1 MEGGISMETQ
11 YFGIGEAI
19 EQLKQGKK
27 VRRKFWVRQEKSLF
41 LTNLPA
47 QKVVSGD
54 HINYFEKA
62 IAVNLADGSLEGW
75 VPNFY
80 DLFAD
85 DYYVVD

>member
-1 MEGGISMETQ
+1 MDNHQFS
-11 YFGIGEAI
+11 IGEAI
-19 EQLKQGKK
+19 EQLKQGRTI
-27 VRRKFWVRQEKSLF
+27 RRKFWARQDKSLF

-47 QKVVSGD
+47 QKEVDGE
-54 HINYFEKA
+54 IIRYFDKA

-85 DYYVVD
+85 DYYVVNS

>member
-1 MEGGISMETQ
+1 MEANQ
-11 YFGIGEAI
+11 FGIGEAI

-27 VRRKFWVRQEKSLF
+27 IRRKFWQRQDKSLF

-47 QKVVSGD
+47 KKEVSGEV
-54 HINYFEKA
+54 IRYFEKA
-62 IAVNLADGSLEGW
+62 IAVNLADGKLEGW

-85 DYYVVD
+85 DYYVVEG

>member
-1 MEGGISMETQ
+1 MDNQ
-11 YFGIGEAI
+11 NFGIGEAI

-27 VRRKFWVRQEKSLF
+27 VRRKFWLRQDKSLF

-47 QKVVSGD
+47 QKEVSGEY
-54 HINYFEKA
+54 ISYFEKA
-62 IAVNLADGSLEGW
+62 IAVNLADGNLEGW

-85 DYYVVD
+85 DYYVVS